1 MFFIMQKAAK
11 AWEDRLLVLVKQFV
25 NETRK
30 LVCFTLRPIFYSK
43 ILLAHQSLA
52 MKTKPSKPSGDGQ
65 FVLSPPLLLTFIQDR
80 PLILESLSLR
90 HSQTTHSF
98 NFMSVGVGVNNL
110 LLTF

>member
-11 AWEDRLLVLVKQFV
+11 AWEERFLVLVKPFV

-30 LVCFTLRPIFYSK
+30 MVCFARRPIFYSK

-65 FVLSPPLLLTFIQDR
+65 FVLSPPCW
-80 PLILESLSLR
+80 
-90 HSQTTHSF
+90 
-98 NFMSVGVGVNNL
+98 
-110 LLTF
+110 